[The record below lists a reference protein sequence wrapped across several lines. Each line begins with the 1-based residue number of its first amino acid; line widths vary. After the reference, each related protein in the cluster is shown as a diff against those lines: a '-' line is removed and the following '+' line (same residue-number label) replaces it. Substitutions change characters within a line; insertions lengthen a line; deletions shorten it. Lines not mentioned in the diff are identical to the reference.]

1 MSLNKNTSC
10 KLVCTK
16 GTKLNGFL
24 TLLFLPLLAATNHNQ
39 TSSVWRPIVD
49 PRTVH
54 SKIVD
59 SDIDEQE
66 DAFEGGLEASPFD
79 SPKGGHGYF
88 NDTKDE
94 IRNFAVVSSLFPAS
108 LSDDLNKIKDKLS
121 SNLNVR
127 FPIFSPEGD
136 LLANTSL
143 SDHFNHIVRTSRR
156 LLDQNKADIFLRN
169 VMHVIDLSIRDYER
183 LHRYKRGHETVLD
196 VNDDKRITT
205 TDTGRDH
212 QRKMVIIVSVVL
224 AVLAMAVLFMIFL
237 VIKDGRRTGFS
248 RPIRKSCCWPGGWT
262 RQKVTSSTRP
272 LPPLPYHPGRRID
285 LPPSFSTSPD
295 WIVQHI

>member
-1 MSLNKNTSC
+1 MSLTKNTFC
-10 KLVCTK
+10 KLVCIK
-16 GTKLNGFL
+16 GTKLKGFL
-24 TLLFLPLLAATNHNQ
+24 TILFLPLLAATTHNQ
-39 TSSVWRPIVD
+39 TSIVWRPIVD

-59 SDIDEQE
+59 SDIDEKE
-66 DAFEGGLEASPFD
+66 DAFEGGWEASPFD
-79 SPKGGHGYF
+79 SPKGVRGYL

-94 IRNFAVVSSLFPAS
+94 IPDFAVSSLFPAS

-183 LHRYKRGHETVLD
+183 FHRYKRGHETVLD
-196 VNDDKRITT
+196 DDDKRITT
-205 TDTGRDH
+205 TDRRRDQ
-212 QRKMVIIVSVVL
+212 QRQMVIIISVVL
-224 AVLAMAVLFMIFL
+224 GTLAMAVLFMIFL
-237 VIKDGRRTGFS
+237 VIKDGRRSGLS
-248 RPIRKSCCWPGGWT
+248 RPKRKSCCWPGGWS

>member
-1 MSLNKNTSC
+1 MSLTKNTFC
-10 KLVCTK
+10 KLVCIK
-16 GTKLNGFL
+16 RTKLNGFL

-183 LHRYKRGHETVLD
+183 LHRYKRGHETVRKD
-196 VNDDKRITT
+196 DDKRITT
-205 TDTGRDH
+205 TDSRRDH

-237 VIKDGRRTGFS
+237 VIKDGRRNGLS
-248 RPIRKSCCWPGGWT
+248 RPKRRSCCWPGGWT

-285 LPPSFSTSPD
+285 LPPSFSTCPD